1 MTTTTEISRKETT
14 MSTYESTHGYA
25 EYIYDQGFITT
36 VTQPG
41 CIRFEYGS
49 RVYFLM
55 LKDEDDRYV
64 QISRHLWQASTPEE
78 KQCAA
83 EAARTIAQTY
93 TSAKICVKGRNV
105 SAVVEAT
112 LPSRDAFF
120 ERFNE
125 LMYPLENEVIINKF
139 VHIMRASLSKPPVK
153 PFPVT
158 RALRAEAYRD
168 HLLSKGYQAQL
179 DEHDS
184 VIFEVDGHKYVLS
197 LDDMYDKMIRIWC
210 IGITKIRHYSDRDRA
225 SAIYRDVTK
234 KIPKVDLWINSD
246 GDVSAFATV
255 ALYDPLVLDEEF
267 DKRFK
272 DMNAAIETFTQ
283 KLREAKIETE

>member
-1 MTTTTEISRKETT
+1 
-14 MSTYESTHGYA
+14 MSTYASTHRYA
-25 EYIYDQGFITT
+25 DYIYDQGFIVTE
-36 VTQPG
+36 TQPG
-41 CIRFEYGS
+41 CIRLEHGHS
-49 RVYFLM
+49 VYFLT
-55 LKDEDDRYV
+55 LKNDDDRYV
-64 QISRHLWQASTPEE
+64 QISRHIWQASTPEE
-78 KQCAA
+78 KQCAE

-139 VHIMRASLSKPPVK
+139 VHIMRALLLKPPVK

-158 RALRAEAYRD
+158 LALRAEAYRN
-168 HLLSKGYQAQL
+168 HLTARGYKAKPV
-179 DEHDS
+179 ENYS
-184 VIFEVDGHKYVLS
+184 IAFSANRRNYVL
-197 LDDMYDKMIRIWC
+197 LPDEMYDNELRIIRS
-210 IGITKIRHYSDRDRA
+210 GITKIRHYYDRDLA
-225 SAIYRDVTK
+225 STICLDVTI
-234 KIPKVDLWINSD
+234 KIPKVDLRID
-246 GDVSAFATV
+246 MDCEVSAFATV

-272 DMNAAIETFTQ
+272 DMNAAIEAFTQ